1 MTDKFSGIFKAELP
15 VLIERR
21 FCTASYCLAAVF
33 NVCVMKIKCE
43 NMVFCELL
51 LFRIFTHCCF
61 FHFWKFFF
69 LWAVSYFLPS
79 LLFLSAGKHLHHI
92 PLVSIL
98 TSFTCLLKFSFA
110 LFPSFASM
118 WRLIYLKQEVLP
130 DRKRVTTRSYLPISP
145 LDTDSG
151 RNFTCVASNPAVPL
165 GKRATVTLNIHRMS
179 LCTFLFFCVSGK
191 SRIWIRIKHEDKNT
205 SIRLQT

>member
-21 FCTASYCLAAVF
+21 FCKASYSLAAVF

-43 NMVFCELL
+43 DTVFSELL

-61 FHFWKFFF
+61 FHFYKLSSTVPSGLFAHF
-69 LWAVSYFLPS
+69 LLS
-79 LLFLSAGKHLHHI
+79 LLFPPAGKNLHLI
-92 PLVSIL
+92 PPVTIFL
-98 TSFTCLLKFSFA
+98 SFTSPLKFSST
-110 LFPSFASM
+110 LFPFTDIS
-118 WRLIYLKQEVLP
+118 KQEVLP

-151 RNFTCVASNPAVPL
+151 RNFTCVASNPAVPM
-165 GKRATVTLNIHRMS
+165 GKRATVTLNIHRTS
-179 LCTFLFFCVSGK
+179 LFTSSVLFV
-191 SRIWIRIKHEDKNT
+191 
-205 SIRLQT
+205 